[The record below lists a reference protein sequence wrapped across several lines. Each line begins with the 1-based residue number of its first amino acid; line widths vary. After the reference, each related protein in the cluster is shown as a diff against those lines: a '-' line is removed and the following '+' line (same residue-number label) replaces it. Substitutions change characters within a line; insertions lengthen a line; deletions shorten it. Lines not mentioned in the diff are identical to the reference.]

1 MRKFQFNHNDYVS
14 VTLTKEGAAF
24 LSLKRKEFYETYP
37 QIKVRSKESFSE
49 GEIYRTQFW
58 VLLSEFGEVLQLGMQ
73 SPFELGKITVESSL
87 ESQKTNMN
95 NFEQKGKTIQEI
107 RDNKAIL
114 QSEILKLIRKFE
126 EDNEGHVQYV
136 HLTGAHHLSNP
147 LPETVE
153 VRADFM
159 V

>member
-1 MRKFQFNHNDYVS
+1 MECNLRLNLVR
-14 VTLTKEGAAF
+14 LLLRAAW
-24 LSLKRKEFYETYP
+24 KAKATP
-37 QIKVRSKESFSE
+37 C
-49 GEIYRTQFW
+49 
-58 VLLSEFGEVLQLGMQ
+58 
-73 SPFELGKITVESSL
+73 SL

-107 RDNKAIL
+107 RANKAIL

-126 EDNEGHVQYV
+126 EDNEVHVQYV
-136 HLTGAHHLSNP
+136 HLTDAHHLSNP